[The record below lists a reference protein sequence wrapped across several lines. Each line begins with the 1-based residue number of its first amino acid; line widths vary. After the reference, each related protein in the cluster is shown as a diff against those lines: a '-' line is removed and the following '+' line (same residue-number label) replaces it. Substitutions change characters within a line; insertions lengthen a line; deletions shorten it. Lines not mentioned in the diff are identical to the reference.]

1 MTPEEKGW
9 KDVSLNEL
17 DLELENQALELDLQI
32 QGGLVYKGKEAPPEL
47 VNQFL
52 HNVKDS
58 ESRMAEAAK
67 TNLPV
72 LSIFPPN
79 FSFPPADQMCDDQI
93 LRKLK
98 EIRNIFTANNIE
110 LGLVDGLPESLLY
123 TNIIEDVL
131 EEVPFIPYGP
141 DSRFTY
147 VIECCDGYCSD
158 CFQRDFCTSS
168 SAWDEGS

>member
-1 MTPEEKGW
+1 MLTEEMEW
-9 KDVSLNEL
+9 KDDSLN
-17 DLELENQALELDLQI
+17 ELDLQI

-47 VNQFL
+47 DNQFL

-72 LSIFPPN
+72 LSIF
-79 FSFPPADQMCDDQI
+79 S
-93 LRKLK
+93 
-98 EIRNIFTANNIE
+98 ANNIE
-110 LGLVDGLPESLLY
+110 LGLVDGLPERLLY
-123 TNIIEDVL
+123 THIIEDVL

-141 DSRFTY
+141 DKRFTY